1 VCAIAQKDLGI
12 DRTIEG
18 EIYGEIVN
26 VHSHEE
32 NRILWSRRGGHV

>member
-32 NRILWSRRGGHV
+32 DRIFWGRRGDYV